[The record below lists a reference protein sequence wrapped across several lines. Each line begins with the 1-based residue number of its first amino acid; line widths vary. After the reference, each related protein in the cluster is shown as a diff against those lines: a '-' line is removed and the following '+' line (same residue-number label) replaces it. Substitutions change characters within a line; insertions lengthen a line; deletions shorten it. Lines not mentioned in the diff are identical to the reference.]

1 MSLPPWQWLGVTQES
16 LQGDNRV
23 LNRSFLKEGKT
34 SKLTAAE
41 RGALPPEPHGE
52 SGRERRAGCPQAAW
66 LLSQLRVLLGGFR
79 TRRHRGPAG
88 MWGVG
93 CGCAVLGRA
102 VPPGD
107 SFLEPAGSELL
118 SLPPAGSNK
127 LGVGVGGGSPL
138 QLLCTS
144 LPVRVPAGLIL
155 LGVQAVGS
163 PKVNGYN
170 GSKPQNRTRRDAICC
185 VPLAGSLSSLVSLS
199 TAAGTFPRGFLPAFP
214 PGGLPQETACF
225 QTAGLHEERPGHS
238 CRAQL
243 LA

>member
-16 LQGDNRV
+16 LQGDNGV
-23 LNRSFLKEGKT
+23 MSRSFLEEGKT

-41 RGALPPEPHGE
+41 RGVASTRATWGIGE
-52 SGRERRAGCPQAAW
+52 RERGAGYPQTAW

-88 MWGVG
+88 FWGVG

-107 SFLEPAGSELL
+107 SFLEPAGLEAAFFASSRLQQ
-118 SLPPAGSNK
+118 AGGWG
-127 LGVGVGGGSPL
+127 GVLL

-144 LPVRVPAGLIL
+144 LPVWVPAGLIL

-185 VPLAGSLSSLVSLS
+185 VPLAGLFPLSP
-199 TAAGTFPRGFLPAFP
+199 AFPQPAGTFPRGFLPAVP
-214 PGGLPQETACF
+214 PAWAAPGSGVLSDGG
-225 QTAGLHEERPGHS
+225 S
-238 CRAQL
+238 V
-243 LA
+243 